1 MAEILNPGDK
11 APAFTLQ
18 RENGEKISLQS
29 LRGSKVVLYF
39 YPRAGTPGCT
49 QEAIAFNGKRRDFT
63 KANTVILG
71 VSADPLKAQEKF
83 RDKYEIA
90 FALLSDETHKMLS
103 AYGVGQKEPLRQN
116 LPRRE
121 TDHVSDRRERRHRPG
136 VAKSE
141 SRSPRRRGACRSTC
155 HLNQSLE
162 PV

>member
-39 YPRAGTPGCT
+39 YPRASTPGCT
-49 QEAIAFNGKRRDFT
+49 QEAIAFNGRRKDFT

-83 RDKYEIA
+83 RDKYELA
-90 FALLSDETHKMLS
+90 FPLLSDETHKMLS
-103 AYGVGQKEPLRQN
+103 AYGAWGKKSLYGKTF
-116 LPRRE
+116 L
-121 TDHVSDRRERRHRPG
+121 G
-136 VAKSE
+136 VKRMTYLIDEKGVIARVWPKVKVAGHAE
-141 SRSPRRRGACRSTC
+141 EVLAEARAI
-155 HLNQSLE
+155 
-162 PV
+162 